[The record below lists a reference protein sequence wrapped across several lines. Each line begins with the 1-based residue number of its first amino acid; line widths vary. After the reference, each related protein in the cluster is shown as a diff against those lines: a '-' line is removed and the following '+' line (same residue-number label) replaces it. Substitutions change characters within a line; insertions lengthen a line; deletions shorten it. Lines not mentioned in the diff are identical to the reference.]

1 MTTSGMWRPACLHF
15 WAVTGWMFPC
25 QTPRSRYIHSFP
37 VHMSSNQ
44 TTWLYDVIDSK
55 HWAAIPPLPSR
66 HALLPSYM
74 GAHGHFSLKPTKCFG
89 TALEPQI
96 WGWLQRN
103 TQKIRL
109 GWTGQAISVTVEGFW
124 WERLCLVVTTE
135 QSFKLI
141 WFWIEA
147 KGCLQTWKFSVCILD
162 VPFLCPQ
169 NYSHWTK
176 LGPVL
181 HDSSLAL
188 LVSNSKRFHN
198 VVVAF
203 ERLK

>member
-1 MTTSGMWRPACLHF
+1 MTTSGMWRPAWLHF

-89 TALEPQI
+89 TALGTSDLGMAATEHPKDQAGLDRPSHKRYG
-96 WGWLQRN
+96 WGFLVG
-103 TQKIRL
+103 TVVL
-109 GWTGQAISVTVEGFW
+109 G
-124 WERLCLVVTTE
+124 
-135 QSFKLI
+135 
-141 WFWIEA
+141 
-147 KGCLQTWKFSVCILD
+147 
-162 VPFLCPQ
+162 
-169 NYSHWTK
+169 SHHGTK
-176 LGPVL
+176 LQIDLVL
-181 HDSSLAL
+181 DW
-188 LVSNSKRFHN
+188 SKRMLTNMKIFCMHPRCSLPMPTELFPLN
-198 VVVAF
+198 
-203 ERLK
+203 